1 MGVTVNHVEPQA
13 RTVSTPKEE
22 LNLNTNRAQAQGAD
36 RAKNA
41 AGAFAVNLGNEGNGT
56 GAYASKKSA
65 AALMPGL
72 SGEKDLTASRNM
84 DIVLAHT
91 LSPEDY
97 RKAQED
103 GYHPAELEAGES
115 ATIVDHIKAS
125 LIQAGVSV
133 NGVTDT
139 LSREELTAITGSEA
153 LAGEIV
159 RSFREND
166 IPLTEDNIRGVQDA
180 VTRAETL
187 APLSDETVWYMVEN
201 GVTPS
206 VDGVYLAAHSAK
218 GRAQGADGFFDDG
231 NGYFGKAEGTADLT
245 ALQGQID
252 DVVRRAGFDVSDE
265 QIREEAKGLIGAGV
279 TLTPEHLKAA
289 SELRALQLP
298 PAPETVVQ
306 AAASA
311 IARGREATQGNL
323 TDPRSILE
331 QAAELTRETKDITD
345 DGIRL
350 AIAKQERTQEAEE
363 QPLTLRNL
371 IDATKEAGNAV
382 AGQEAAVPAQHEPL
396 RADMPQDARF
406 MKERLRLEEVRLS
419 MSVSVNMTML
429 RSGFAIDTAPM
440 TALIDQLNRALAQ
453 NAEALFGSVH
463 ATRMS
468 GGAASLSVSAEATVS
483 AEITQ
488 SDAVSRYRLY
498 TETNLKVEYMRTEMP
513 VGVIGALRDAF
524 KTDTLD
530 DIFTGARSW
539 KLANN
544 AYETMQTEVRRDL
557 GDSIQKAFG
566 NAEALLKDTGLK
578 PTEDNLRAVR
588 ILGYNRMEITREN
601 VADVAG
607 WDAKLNA
614 VLEDLK
620 PAAVLELI
628 RDGKNP
634 LKMTLDELAGEMHA
648 RAAQADPA
656 SDDKYARFLYKLE
669 QAGQIT
675 EAERTSYIGI
685 YRMFE
690 TLQRTD
696 HAAIGTL
703 LNTGADMSVR
713 NLLTATRTMRTA
725 DGKGI
730 DVRAAESFAGYEKSG
745 VTNWIDTQIEEAF
758 RYYSAKADTAFEH
771 LAPEKLAAMNDP
783 EGTLLPAF
791 AEQMETLPAD
801 DAADAAYDAEQLLR
815 IRETLRGNDAAG
827 NKTTAGIPLDAAEAA
842 LREAELPVS
851 TANLEA
857 YQALQNSGR
866 RDGGSLWDRLKTTG
880 KNTRTSAIIKEET
893 DRLASALDSGEDY
906 ADIYERSTE
915 VIQEAVKE
923 QMISNDTSYVDF
935 RALSILHRQLSVT
948 NRMAERGNFEIP
960 VETASGTVSMHV
972 TLRED
977 AGQGSAVR
985 ISMDTAEYGTVSAN
999 LSVREAAVTGM
1010 IATTFGETP
1019 QAKAFMEGLRDKL
1032 SRGIAGSIAGLSM
1045 DPAQTALAF
1054 GVNAPAGNTE
1064 GAPARGAGAR
1074 TLFRIAKVFTEAV
1087 AI

>member
-22 LNLNTNRAQAQGAD
+22 LNLNMNRAQVQGAD
-36 RAKNA
+36 KAGSA
-41 AGAFAVNLGNEGNGT
+41 AGAFAVDFGNEGTGA

-65 AALMPGL
+65 VTQMTGL

-133 NGVTDT
+133 SGVTDT

-206 VDGVYLAAHSAK
+206 VDGLYLAAHSAK
-218 GRAQGADGFFDDG
+218 GRAQGANGFFDDG
-231 NGYFGKAEGTADLT
+231 NGYFGKAEGTADMT

-252 DVVRRAGFDVSDE
+252 DVVRRAGFDISDR
-265 QIREEAKGLIGAGV
+265 QIQDEAKGLIGAGV

-289 SELRALQLP
+289 SGLRALRLP
-298 PAPETVVQ
+298 PEPETVVQ
-306 AAASA
+306 AAAAA
-311 IARGREATQGNL
+311 IARGRDAAQGSL

-331 QAAELTRETKDITD
+331 QAEEINRETKEITD
-345 DGIRL
+345 EGIRL
-350 AIAKQERTQEAEE
+350 AIAKQTQDAED

-382 AGQEAAVPAQHEPL
+382 AEQEAAIPAQNEVS
-396 RADMPQDARF
+396 RADAPQDARF
-406 MKERLRLEEVRLS
+406 MQERLRLEEVRLS

-429 RSGFAIDTAPM
+429 RSGFAIDTSPM
-440 TALIDQLNRALAQ
+440 TALIDRLNKALAQ
-453 NAEALFGSVH
+453 NAEALFGGIH

-468 GGAASLSVSAEATVS
+468 GGAALLSVSAEATVS
-483 AEITQ
+483 AEMTQ

-530 DIFTGARSW
+530 DIFTGARTW
-539 KLANN
+539 KVAND
-544 AYETMQTEVRRDL
+544 AYESMQTEVRRDL
-557 GDSIQKAFG
+557 GDSIKKAFG

-588 ILGYNRMEITREN
+588 ILGYNRMEITRQN
-601 VADVAG
+601 VADVAS

-620 PAAVLELI
+620 PAAVLDLI

-634 LKMTLDELAGEMHA
+634 LKMTLDELAGEMHT
-648 RAAQADPA
+648 RAAQTDPA

-771 LAPEKLAAMNDP
+771 LAPEKLAQMNDP

-801 DAADAAYDAEQLLR
+801 DAADAAYDAEQMLR
-815 IRETLRGNDAAG
+815 IREALRENDSAG
-827 NKTTAGIPLDAAEAA
+827 NKTTADISRDAAESA
-842 LREAELPVS
+842 LREAELSVS

-880 KNTRTSAIIKEET
+880 KNTRTNAIIKGET
-893 DRLASALDSGEDY
+893 DRLASALDSEEDY

-915 VIQEAVKE
+915 AMQEAVKE

-948 NRMAERGNFEIP
+948 NRMAERRNFEIP

-999 LSVREAAVTGM
+999 LSVRETAVSGM

-1019 QAKAFMEGLRDKL
+1019 QVKAFMDGLRDKL
-1032 SRGIAGSIAGLSM
+1032 SRGIAGNIAGLSM

-1054 GVNAPAGNTE
+1054 GTGVPAGNTE

-1074 TLFRIAKVFTEAV
+1074 TLFRIAKAFTEAV